1 MSVVH
6 VTKALVARIV
16 GDRAVRRKTSTSPP
30 HPTSTCPIRN
40 MGAPPAAIGDLSLPG
55 GTLANPVPD
64 LDSLFGSSVTNTL
77 INFFQP

>member
-1 MSVVH
+1 
-6 VTKALVARIV
+6 
-16 GDRAVRRKTSTSPP
+16 
-30 HPTSTCPIRN
+30 